1 MPSFVFEE
9 NTDPGS
15 DGVERRINRKPGGAA
30 VGLSWLNAQLYMG
43 VDMRV
48 VLYADDMEPI
58 TVIDLS
64 VLVVAMDVAIGV
76 ANVLF
81 SGLIGWLA
89 AAVALLPGYALVK
102 AA

>member
-1 MPSFVFEE
+1 
-9 NTDPGS
+9 
-15 DGVERRINRKPGGAA
+15 
-30 VGLSWLNAQLYMG
+30 
-43 VDMRV
+43 MRV

>member
-1 MPSFVFEE
+1 MKLILGLLMMAAGIAF
-9 NTDPGS
+9 GLWA
-15 DGVERRINRKPGGAA
+15 GVWWAFIGGIVNVIEA
-30 VGLSWLNAQLYMG
+30 VRAPEL
-43 VDMRV
+43 
-48 VLYADDMEPI
+48 
-58 TVIDLS
+58 
-64 VLVVAMDVAIGV
+64 VAMDVAIGV